1 MDIGLALG
9 FAFQDEE
16 WVKKILI
23 AAVLVLTGIGGIAV
37 AGWSVE
43 IIRRLVNNEQEI
55 LPGWDN
61 IGKYFLDGL
70 KLGIVFFIWSLPI
83 ILVGACVGG
92 LAPLASD
99 QLANYRTANTIQIV
113 VISCV
118 SLLAIVY
125 SIILALLAPA
135 VFGRS
140 AEDLPFGQL
149 LKPGPAFKL
158 LRANFGGFLVA
169 WLLADIG
176 FGLLA
181 MVGTII
187 CVVGIFP
194 AVAYGY
200 AFAGHLL
207 GQAYVKAKENAAL
220 LGSTA

>member
-9 FAFQDEE
+9 FVFEDEE
-16 WVKKILI
+16 WVKKVLI

-37 AGWSVE
+37 TGWSVE
-43 IIRRLVNNEQEI
+43 IIRRLVNGDQEV

-70 KLGIVFFIWSLPI
+70 KLGVVFFIWSLPI

-92 LAPLASD
+92 LIPLATDQFANSD
-99 QLANYRTANTIQIV
+99 SISIVQTV

-125 SIILALLAPA
+125 SLILALLAPA
-135 VFGRS
+135 AFGRS

-169 WLLADIG
+169 WILANIA
-176 FGLLA
+176 FGILA
-181 MVGTII
+181 TVGTIV

-220 LGSTA
+220 LG